1 MPTSFIASPRS
12 TPAPFVITKGVKYI
26 KINRTDEQGH
36 DNTLS
41 LQELTNVRLSLDDL
55 GIVDFP
61 VLTIA
66 EYPDYYLYRVGPV
79 ILGDSTDKFKSPT
92 HPSSSTDTYT
102 LASGDNTS
110 PIFYGYTDTTGSI
123 GGTGLY
129 NFPNGGYTVT
139 TTCYF
144 SASASP
150 GMSKEIFYILFT
162 GSNGITSK
170 QFFNP
175 NTGAGVVTGSYSASI
190 SYVPTSGSTLGI
202 AFASGSININFN
214 LPSIDFRITQDVT
227 SSINN
232 NILNHTFSASVYTT
246 SSTTIPASSFRYITG
261 SIFNVNSDILGYFNS
276 STGYYTFGDTPNVK
290 ITYAASAIFYATT
303 TQSIIWGIGVDPLS
317 NPGTVGASITV
328 TSSLGQ
334 FSLITGSFV
343 PLENGSYFLG
353 VSNLSQTG
361 TAGMD
366 TVQWSFS
373 QSVEPHSE
381 SRLTVLEPYLTTNFF
396 YDDCNVLYGNADG
409 LEYDVNF
416 MSVNYDGNGG
426 TVIPSNQQEI
436 LSNTAERAPVKS
448 YNYRLLSQILPR
460 YNGVKVIQQ
469 NENVWTIGDISPDK
483 TPSVQVL
490 ENYIA
495 YFDRIEDTNY
505 VLDNQSSA
513 HILYLIDKDGTVLTP
528 SISSSYYY
536 NLIYNFETGKN
547 VNVVINSTSG
557 NYQNFGVQPITR
569 AGYIPAAIIAS
580 QTGSGYNSQN
590 TMSFFSSGS
599 TLVPNYLNTALGP
612 SVTYGFDAN
621 GTISLTSATPSSPN
635 VSFASSEFTIDTS
648 TNLTD
653 ISLILDF
660 PNGIQ
665 SSEQI
670 GGASPT
676 INVFIAIDEYNGA
689 WATIASTW
697 FNITYPSTAFPSIST
712 PNFSPVA
719 GRKYRCSIYN
729 PSGYFYVVNNGA
741 RLRITQNNTP
751 YGSEIY
757 SGSGGLV
764 YFTTGS
770 SLKNVLTGSQF
781 TNAIYTTPPLVQQ
794 NYPINDQVN
803 PNSGYNYFIPF
814 TLKSGDQIRF
824 EGDENQL
831 YYIQQ
836 INAQSG
842 SASFNMVLDRDIVNG
857 TNVNSFLI
865 RRFIPHPNYVTLN
878 APASLFVSSSGF
890 LFPEYITNELQQNF
904 DTIIQNLKEKG
915 LIPI

>member
-1 MPTSFIASPRS
+1 MPTSYPAGSSISRS
-12 TPAPFVITKGVKYI
+12 TPPSVISKGIKYI
-26 KINRTDEQGH
+26 KINRFDKQGN

-41 LQELTNVRLSLDDL
+41 LQELTNLRVKFNDLD
-55 GIVDFP
+55 IVDFP
-61 VLTIA
+61 ILTIA

-79 ILGDSTDKFKSPT
+79 ILGDSTEKFKSPT
-92 HPSSSTDTYT
+92 SPTTSTNTYLLT
-102 LASGDNTS
+102 AGSNTS
-110 PIFYGYTDTTGSI
+110 PIFYGYTDITGSI

-139 TTCYF
+139 ATCYF

-150 GMSKEIFYILFT
+150 GAFKADFYILFT
-162 GSNGITSK
+162 GSDGITSK
-170 QFFNP
+170 QPFIP
-175 NTGAGVVTGSYSASI
+175 NNGTGVVTGSYSASI

-202 AFASGSININFN
+202 AFASSSINVNFN

-227 SSINN
+227 SSIDNN
-232 NILNHTFSASVYTT
+232 VLDYTINASKTGTT
-246 SSTTIPASSFRYITG
+246 SVAGDDSVIITNYNTVTTDT
-261 SIFNVNSDILGYFNS
+261 LGYFNTS
-276 STGYYTFGDTPNVK
+276 SGLITFGDTPNVK
-290 ITYAASAIFYATT
+290 MYVTASVTVPDNHQDFSLLGSSEGRIVMTNTSNPTGGTLIISASFTPIENSTYWLFIENNSSGPSSYSNVNLLL
-303 TQSIIWGIGVDPLS
+303 TQSVDPH
-317 NPGTVGASITV
+317 
-328 TSSLGQ
+328 SS
-334 FSLITGSFV
+334 T
-343 PLENGSYFLG
+343 N
-353 VSNLSQTG
+353 
-361 TAGMD
+361 
-366 TVQWSFS
+366 
-373 QSVEPHSE
+373 
-381 SRLTVLEPYLTTNFF
+381 LTVLEPYLLSTFT
-396 YDDCNVLYGNADG
+396 DSDCDVLMNNANG

-436 LSNTAERAPVKS
+436 LNNTAERAPVKP

-460 YNGVKVIQQ
+460 YNGVRVTQQ
-469 NENVWTIGDISPDK
+469 NENVWTSGDISPDK

-536 NLIYNFETGKN
+536 NLIDNFETGKN

-557 NYQNFGVQPITR
+557 NYQNFGAQPITR

-580 QTGSGYNSQN
+580 QTGSGYNSQA
-590 TMSFFSSGS
+590 TMSFFLSGS
-599 TLVPNYLNTALGP
+599 ILVPNYLNTALGP
-612 SVTYGFDAN
+612 SVTYGFGAN
-621 GTISLTSATPSSPN
+621 GTILLTSATPSSPD

-660 PNGIQ
+660 PNGIA

-676 INVFIAIDEYNGA
+676 INVYIAIDEFDGS
-689 WATIASTW
+689 WTTIASTW
-697 FNITYPSTAFPSIST
+697 FNITYPYTAYPSLSTL
-712 PNFSPVA
+712 NFSPVA
-719 GRKYRCSIYN
+719 GRKYRGAIYN

-741 RLRITQNNTP
+741 RLKITQNNTP

-764 YFTTGS
+764 YFETGS

-794 NYPINDQVN
+794 NYPINDQAN

-814 TLKSGDQIRF
+814 TLNSGDQIRF

-842 SASFNMVLDRDIVNG
+842 SASFNMVLDRDIVDG
-857 TNVNSFLI
+857 TDVNSFLI
-865 RRFIPHPNYVTLN
+865 RRFIAHPNYVTLN

-890 LFPEYITNELQQNF
+890 LFPEYVTNELQQNF
-904 DTIIQNLKEKG
+904 DTIIQNLKAKG